1 MPTKSAADKPIP
13 TDVPN
18 EFVSCLCGYP
28 IKRMFMALLVHD
40 LAGARSWHHVQEL
53 PHKRNLLFA
62 SVVGD
67 QAKVANAVKP
77 SWQYMQQK
85 SAHELVG
92 RKCHDLVPWLIGVAL
107 VAVVL
112 GSIAMVTSISAAILN
127 SKP

>member
-62 SVVGD
+62 SVIGEHVSWSCVVAGSKTVAGD
-67 QAKVANAVKP
+67 VRR
-77 SWQYMQQK
+77 
-85 SAHELVG
+85 L
-92 RKCHDLVPWLIGVAL
+92 
-107 VAVVL
+107 L
-112 GSIAMVTSISAAILN
+112 GEGG
-127 SKP
+127 